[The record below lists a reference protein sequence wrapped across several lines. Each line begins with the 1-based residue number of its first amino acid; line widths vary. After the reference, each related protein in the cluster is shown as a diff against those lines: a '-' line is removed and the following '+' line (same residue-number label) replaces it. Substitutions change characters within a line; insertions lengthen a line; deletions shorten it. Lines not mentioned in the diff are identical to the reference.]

1 MANAN
6 QAQEPS
12 MEEILASIRRIIS
25 DEEPASA
32 APEANAAEAEVEP
45 DMGAGEA
52 MSQDDLD
59 KLFDSADDADIEPE
73 PTPEPT
79 PEPEPEPIKAEAED
93 ADDVFELTEDLA
105 VEDDEM
111 DMAAAMAMDDMD
123 AGDVAFVDPE
133 PTPEPEPAP
142 TPKATQA
149 RSAIDDDSLLSAG
162 ANQAVHSAFANLA
175 GTILSNNSR
184 TLEDLVKELLR
195 PMLKEWLDDNLP
207 SMVESMVRQEIERIS
222 RGR

>member
-25 DEEPASA
+25 DEEPAA
-32 APEANAAEAEVEP
+32 ATPEAEAA
-45 DMGAGEA
+45 GAGSEPEMGGGDA

-59 KLFDSADDADIEPE
+59 KLFDSADDAEIE
-73 PTPEPT
+73 
-79 PEPEPEPIKAEAED
+79 PEPEPEPVASSDDDAE
-93 ADDVFELTEDLA
+93 DVFELTEDLA

-111 DMAAAMAMDDMD
+111 DMAAAMAMDEMQ
-123 AGDVAFVDPE
+123 AGDVAFVEPESEPE
-133 PTPEPEPAP
+133 PEVAPDPEPAP
-142 TPKATQA
+142 QVGSA
-149 RSAIDDDSLLSAG
+149 RAAIGDDGLLSAD
-162 ANQAVHSAFANLA
+162 ANQAVHSAFTNLA

-207 SMVESMVRQEIERIS
+207 SMVERMVRQEIERIS

>member
-32 APEANAAEAEVEP
+32 APEADGAEAEVEP
-45 DMGAGEA
+45 EMGAGEA

-59 KLFDSADDADIEPE
+59 KLFDSAGDADIEPD
-73 PTPEPT
+73 PVAVA
-79 PEPEPEPIKAEAED
+79 EPEPEPVEAEAE
-93 ADDVFELTEDLA
+93 AEDDVFELTEDLA

-111 DMAAAMAMDDMD
+111 DMAAAMAMDDMET
-123 AGDVAFVDPE
+123 GDVAFVDPE
-133 PTPEPEPAP
+133 PEPEPAP
-142 TPKATQA
+142 ALEPKAS
-149 RSAIDDDSLLSAG
+149 SAKSPIGEDGLLSAD
-162 ANQAVHSAFANLA
+162 ANQAVHSAFSNLA

-207 SMVESMVRQEIERIS
+207 SMVERMVRQEIERVS